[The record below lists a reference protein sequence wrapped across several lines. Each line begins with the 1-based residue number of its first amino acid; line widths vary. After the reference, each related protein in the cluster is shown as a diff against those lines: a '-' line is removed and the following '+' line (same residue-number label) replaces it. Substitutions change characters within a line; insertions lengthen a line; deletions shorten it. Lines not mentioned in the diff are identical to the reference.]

1 MFNKRFPYQLFNQK
15 QNNYKMVREDEVLF
29 VIVVVAIESVN
40 EHGNKRSFFFGH
52 QLNGVRFSLFVLI
65 LLDYFVPII
74 LVTIPPLTSLEVSE
88 RVIKRIYKNDFVNSV
103 YYIQLKIANA

>member
-40 EHGNKRSFFFGH
+40 EHGNKRSFFFW
-52 QLNGVRFSLFVLI
+52 
-65 LLDYFVPII
+65 
-74 LVTIPPLTSLEVSE
+74 PPTEWGKV
-88 RVIKRIYKNDFVNSV
+88 F
-103 YYIQLKIANA
+103 AFCAHP